1 MGAKQHR
8 KKSILLRI
16 VLLLFCVYML
26 ISLGTVQVDLVSSR
40 KNLAELSKKR
50 DELAIKVAELK
61 SLLDNG
67 TESDFIERA
76 ARDKL
81 GYVYSDEQVY
91 VDLAGN

>member
-8 KKSILLRI
+8 KKSVLLRM

-26 ISLGTVQVDLVSSR
+26 VSLGKVQADLVSSR
-40 KNLAELSKKR
+40 KKLAEETETR
-50 DELAIKVAELK
+50 DELSIKVAEIK
-61 SLLDNG
+61 SLLENG
-67 TESDFIERA
+67 EEADFIERA

-81 GYVYSDEQVY
+81 GYVYSNEQVY